1 MTAMTLMTVLYGLRG
16 RANRLWSAG
25 GSALPTVANPAL
37 SDEPPNYY
45 DYVRERDPEVYDP
58 ILPLGT
64 PHQFLVGVVP
74 RVRPLHHPAQTDR
87 QRSGNALLGYH
98 ADQPP
103 TFEEPAG
110 LLRIVGPI
118 EVDAGMF
125 GQLDRRLCLGG
136 VQSGREKQRIVAIGS
151 RRDH

>member
-64 PHQFLVGVVP
+64 HTNFLWALCQEFVLSTTQRKPTASGAGTPFLATMPTNP
-74 RVRPLHHPAQTDR
+74 RL
-87 QRSGNALLGYH
+87 
-98 ADQPP
+98 
-103 TFEEPAG
+103 
-110 LLRIVGPI
+110 
-118 EVDAGMF
+118 
-125 GQLDRRLCLGG
+125 
-136 VQSGREKQRIVAIGS
+136 S
-151 RRDH
+151 R